1 MSRSFHTNQEAEAM
15 QKVLRQ
21 NDIASQLYDAS
32 ESGSKLKLF
41 AIQQHMH
48 HKISNWLLYS
58 PNFPCKIDE
67 TTKLFQGALMTVVH
81 EWRRGEYFISTDKR
95 LLDLQAIHSFL
106 TASYWAQGIPFET
119 VKRSIEHS
127 LNFGVYKGEKQV
139 GFARVITD
147 YATYAYIGDV
157 YILEEYRGQGLSKWL
172 MQMVADHPELQGL
185 RRWSLLTRDAHGLY
199 RQTGFA
205 ESQHPERYME
215 KIDLDVYK
223 TGGV

>member
-1 MSRSFHTNQEAEAM
+1 
-15 QKVLRQ
+15 
-21 NDIASQLYDAS
+21 
-32 ESGSKLKLF
+32 
-41 AIQQHMH
+41 
-48 HKISNWLLYS
+48 
-58 PNFPCKIDE
+58 
-67 TTKLFQGALMTVVH
+67 MTR
-81 EWRRGEYFISTDKR
+81 EWRRGEYLISTRKH
-95 LLDLQAIHSFL
+95 LLDLSVIHGFL
-106 TASYWAQGIPFET
+106 TASYWAGGIPFET

-127 LNFGVYKGEKQV
+127 LNFGVYKEGKQV

-157 YILEEYRGQGLSKWL
+157 FILEEYRGQGLSKWL
-172 MQMVADHPELQGL
+172 MQVIADHPELQGL
-185 RRWSLLTRDAHGLY
+185 RRWTLLTRDAHGLY